1 MSIFDPT
8 PSRWAPRVLGIF
20 RIAMGLFFITFGTMK
35 LFGWPPLPPGT
46 EIPVMSQAWIGGLME
61 IVGGALIAL
70 GLFTRPVAFILSGEM
85 AVAYFQFHAPN
96 SPFPQIN
103 QGIPAIVFCWFFF
116 YLVFSGAGEWSL
128 DAMIARKR
136 GERVAW

>member
-8 PSRWAPRVLGIF
+8 PSRWAPRVLSIV
-20 RIAMGLFFITFGTMK
+20 RIAAGLFFITFGTMK

-70 GLFTRPVAFILSGEM
+70 GLLTRPTAFILSGQM
-85 AVAYFQFHAPN
+85 AVAYFQFHAPT
-96 SPFPQIN
+96 SIYPQIN
-103 QGIPAIVFCWFFF
+103 QGTPAILFCWLFF
-116 YLVFSGAGEWSL
+116 YFVFSGAGEWSL
-128 DAMIARKR
+128 DAVIARKR
-136 GERVAW
+136 GERVSW